1 MPATV
6 RPRRSVLYM
15 PGANARALEKA
26 RGLACDAIIMDLED
40 AVAPDAKVRAREQ
53 ILVAL
58 AEGGYG
64 EREVVVR
71 ANALSTPWGRD
82 DLAALAKAGADAIL
96 LPKIESADALRQALS
111 LLDEAG
117 APETLA
123 VWVMMEMPRAIL
135 EAQAIASASPKLTAL
150 VMGTSDLA
158 EDLHAAHT
166 TMRLPLLT
174 ALSHCILAARAYDL
188 VILDG
193 VYLDLA
199 DDKGFAEACHQGAEL
214 GFDGKT
220 LIHPKTIAA
229 ANAAFAPSETEV
241 EWARRIIAA
250 HAEAEVAGKGVALVD
265 GKLIENLHVASAHR
279 TVALTQRIEA
289 LEAAL

>member
-1 MPATV
+1 MPPTV

-40 AVAPDAKVRAREQ
+40 AVAPGAKVRAREQ

-199 DDKGFAEACHQGAEL
+199 DDKGFAESCHQGAEL
-214 GFDGKT
+214 GSDGKT

-241 EWARRIIAA
+241 KWARRIIAA
-250 HAEAEVAGKGVALVD
+250 HAEAEAAGKGVVLVD
-265 GKLIENLHVASAHR
+265 GKLIENLHVAAAHR

>member
-1 MPATV
+1 
-6 RPRRSVLYM
+6 M

-229 ANAAFAPSETEV
+229 ANAAFAPSKTEV

-250 HAEAEVAGKGVALVD
+250 HAEAEAAGKGVVLVD
-265 GKLIENLHVASAHR
+265 GKLIENLHVAVAHR

>member
-1 MPATV
+1 
-6 RPRRSVLYM
+6 M

-40 AVAPDAKVRAREQ
+40 AVTPDAKVRAREQ

-82 DLAALAKAGADAIL
+82 DLVALAKAGADAIL

-117 APETLA
+117 APETLT

-220 LIHPKTIAA
+220 LIHPKTITA

-250 HAEAEVAGKGVALVD
+250 HAEAEVAGKGVVLVD
-265 GKLIENLHVASAHR
+265 GKLIENLHVAAAHR
-279 TVALTQRIEA
+279 TMALTQRIEA

>member
-229 ANAAFAPSETEV
+229 ANAAFAPSKTEV

-250 HAEAEVAGKGVALVD
+250 HAEAEAAGKGVVLVD
-265 GKLIENLHVASAHR
+265 GKLIENLHVAVAHR

>member
-1 MPATV
+1 
-6 RPRRSVLYM
+6 
-15 PGANARALEKA
+15 
-26 RGLACDAIIMDLED
+26 LACDAIIMDLED
-40 AVAPDAKVRAREQ
+40 AVTPDAKVRAREQ

-82 DLAALAKAGADAIL
+82 DLVALAKAGADAIL

-117 APETLA
+117 APETLT

-220 LIHPKTIAA
+220 LIHPKTITA

-250 HAEAEVAGKGVALVD
+250 HAEAEVAGKGVVLVD
-265 GKLIENLHVASAHR
+265 GKLIENLHVAAAHR
-279 TVALTQRIEA
+279 TMALTQRIEA

>member
-117 APETLA
+117 APETLT

-220 LIHPKTIAA
+220 LIHPKTITA

-250 HAEAEVAGKGVALVD
+250 HAEAEVAGKGVVLVD
-265 GKLIENLHVASAHR
+265 GKLIENLHVAAAHR
-279 TVALTQRIEA
+279 TMALTQRIEA

>member
-40 AVAPDAKVRAREQ
+40 AVAPGAKVRAREQ

-199 DDKGFAEACHQGAEL
+199 DDKGFAESCHQGAEL

-241 EWARRIIAA
+241 KWARRIIAA
-250 HAEAEVAGKGVALVD
+250 HAEAEAAGKGVVLVD
-265 GKLIENLHVASAHR
+265 GKLIENLHVAAAHR